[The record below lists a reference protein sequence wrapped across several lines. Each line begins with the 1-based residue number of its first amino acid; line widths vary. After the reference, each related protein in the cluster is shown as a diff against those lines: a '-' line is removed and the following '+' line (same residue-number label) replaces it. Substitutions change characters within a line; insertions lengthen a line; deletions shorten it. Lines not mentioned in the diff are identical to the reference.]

1 MARERMVTRTVKGTS
16 VKAIA
21 CEIPAMKM
29 EEKTFIMG
37 ADFIPAKAIEQVRK
51 VYENANTSIVAIL
64 SMENVEQLYGMT
76 EDSFIANATPIP
88 PRGEGGRT
96 RERKVTRTVIGY
108 KVHTFVYNVKVG
120 GMEEK
125 IFTVGADFAP
135 DKASD
140 YIRKHFENDE
150 IKVEFVKSCEKFEQL
165 YEMSEKKFIDLSEKL
180 DPRTTKTEDTGE

>member
-1 MARERMVTRTVKGTS
+1 MARERMVTRTVKGTL

-21 CEIPAMKM
+21 CAIPEMKM
-29 EEKTFIMG
+29 KECTFIMG

-51 VYENANTSIVAIL
+51 AYENANTSIVSIL

-76 EDSFIANATPIP
+76 EDKFIENATPIP

-108 KVHTFVYNVKVG
+108 KVHTFVYNLKANGV
-120 GMEEK
+120 EEK
-125 IFTVGADFAP
+125 IFTVGADFTP
-135 DKASD
+135 DKAID

-150 IKVEFVKSCEKFEQL
+150 IKVAFVKSSEKFEQL
-165 YEMSEKKFIDLSEKL
+165 YEMSEKKFIELSEKL
-180 DPRTTKTEDTGE
+180 DRITKTEESDE